1 MQAIKEMLLFI
12 QCAVYCY
19 LFTFLIL
26 LAQYKE
32 HINIIISYPPKIRQR
47 VEEVPQHKGMI
58 KQRKKLMQSKKNIR
72 VNIFCCEYLWFDC
85 FRLRVFC
92 HSKKLRISGQKIW
105 KKNIKIICSMRELL
119 VLELF

>member
-58 KQRKKLMQSKKNIR
+58 KQRKKLMQSKKIFGLIFFV
-72 VNIFCCEYLWFDC
+72 VNIYGLIVLDC
-85 FRLRVFC
+85 GFSVIVR
-92 HSKKLRISGQKIW
+92 S
-105 KKNIKIICSMRELL
+105 
-119 VLELF
+119 